1 MPEITT
7 SREIEAP
14 AAAVWSL
21 VADFGGIANWWPRD
35 GKIRIAEVAVEGA
48 GIGMIRHIRNE
59 GVDKAVSERLDYLD
73 PGTMTWILSIVGD
86 RPTGISAYVAIGQLV
101 PLGPA
106 RCRADYRCHVTSVA
120 GTEPRVEHI
129 LRFTWS
135 VMFEGLEQAARRL
148 PLAGSA

>member
-21 VADFGGIANWWPRD
+21 LADFGSIAAWWPRD
-35 GKIRIAEVAVEGA
+35 GKIRIAEVEVQGE

-73 PGTMTWILSIVGD
+73 PDTMTWILSIVGD
-86 RPTGISAYVAIGQLV
+86 RPPGISAYVAIGQLV

-106 RCRADYRCHVTSVA
+106 RCRADYRCYVTSGA
-120 GTEPRVEHI
+120 GMEKRVEHI